1 MKLEPTVK
9 EILKICVIGFGIAI
23 VTFLLTQHIG
33 FFNTINDLL
42 LDEFMIHSD
51 DREPDQRLLVIER
64 DDESVRQLGKPVPRS
79 SYVKLIR
86 KLSLMGAKTIVFDL
100 LFIDEENATSDSEL
114 AAVTDSVR
122 HVIHCFKF
130 LDEEPEPDLLQDNTY
145 EKYSLQ
151 IEDQTNLKFLTAQSG
166 TFPQQ
171 NFINDFDQAGH
182 ITIEWDY
189 DGRSRRMP
197 LFYKFNNRFY
207 PTLGLAALFDYYGIS
222 EKSITVEN
230 SFWGRNV
237 IIQTPTEIIKI
248 PIDSKGQMLL
258 NFYGVFEVFEPAPL
272 YEMINLL
279 DAFQPRDPTQVSLSL
294 FDEKIA
300 LIGTTETG
308 EDKQET
314 PFSADFP
321 GVGFHATLISN
332 ILQGDFIREASCK
345 VNALISA
352 ILTILL
358 LGAFIYYQR
367 FSKSILVFYIFPIAF
382 FIIFNIIAYIVF
394 FKYFSIW
401 LRLIQIDSVYLVLF
415 VAILFHEKVI
425 RLKEL
430 NSKINQL
437 EADILI
443 KSSDL
448 EKLTL
453 KIDSQ
458 TEQYKSIEY
467 IVTQLQGVL
476 KEPAIAPQDNLKKVF
491 PEFFKQYE
499 IMKGSLEDKIKQ
511 LKSEKDKLR
520 KEKEALETKKDFY
533 EGILKGSEP
542 TKTKTLLDTPAINKI
557 KLAQQIMSAWQYYQ
571 SQQKRGTSQAYTTYG
586 IVALTE
592 TLNEKGEKITT
603 PMGEII
609 EKIIKISNYDS
620 TVLIT
625 GEIGVGKELV
635 AKAIYEQG
643 NRSNKRLVTI
653 NCAAIP
659 ENLMESELFGHK
671 KGAFTGANFDH
682 KGAFEYANAGTIFL
696 DEIGELK
703 LDMQAKLLRVLQSNE
718 IQKVGSNEAIKV
730 DVRVLAATNKD
741 LKKSIENNAFRGDLY
756 SRLDV
761 LDIYIPPLRDRKY
774 DIPFLLQHFLSQ
786 FNHKYNQEKSFS
798 SEAIIA
804 ALCYDWPN
812 NIRSLE
818 HAVEKA
824 CVLTT
829 ENEISLLALP
839 GEIQDAYRDIFESQE
854 VPWWSQI
861 ENLVYQEQKRL
872 LEGCKTAIKK
882 DSIDEF
888 LKSKHLQA
896 DHKIC
901 ANCYEYFRTFV
912 AGIASIFSQDK
923 RETLVRA
930 AIVQM
935 QEQLFQWCR
944 QEKFAKLGDLYDGI
958 EILLGRSRRQI
969 DNWKKE

>member
-1 MKLEPTVK
+1 MV
-9 EILKICVIGFGIAI
+9 
-23 VTFLLTQHIG
+23 
-33 FFNTINDLL
+33 
-42 LDEFMIHSD
+42 HSD
-51 DREPDQRLLVIER
+51 DRQPDERLLVIER

-86 KLSLMGAKTIVFDL
+86 KLASMGAKTIVFDL
-100 LFIDEENATSDSEL
+100 LFIDEEQAKNDLEL
-114 AAVTDSVR
+114 AAVTDSTQ

-130 LDEEPEPDLLQDNTY
+130 SDDEPGLELFPDKTY
-145 EKYSLQ
+145 EKYSLPVD
-151 IEDQTNLKFLTAQSG
+151 DQTNLNILTAQSS
-166 TFPQQ
+166 TFPHQK
-171 NFINDFDQAGH
+171 FIDAFDQAGH

-189 DGRSRRMP
+189 DGRSRRVP
-197 LFYKFNNRFY
+197 LFYKFDNHFY
-207 PTLGLAALFDYYGIS
+207 PSLALAALFDYYGIS
-222 EKSITVEN
+222 EESITIEN

-237 IIQTPTEIIKI
+237 ILKTLNEIIKI
-248 PIDSKGQMLL
+248 PIDSQGQMLL
-258 NFYGVFEVFEPAPL
+258 NFYGVFDVFEPVPL

-279 DAFQPRDPTQVSLSL
+279 DAFQPSDPAQVSLSL
-294 FDEKIA
+294 FDEKII

-308 EDKQET
+308 EDKLET
-314 PFSADFP
+314 PFSAEFP

-332 ILQGDFIREASCK
+332 ILQGDFLREASWK
-345 VNALISA
+345 TNAFISA
-352 ILTILL
+352 VLTIFL
-358 LGAFIYYQR
+358 LGIFIYYQR
-367 FSKSILVFYIFPIAF
+367 LTKSALVFYIFPIAF
-382 FIIFNIIAYIVF
+382 FIIVNIIAYFVF
-394 FKYFSIW
+394 FKYFSTW
-401 LRLIQIDSVYLVLF
+401 LNLIQINSVYLVLF

-437 EADILI
+437 EDDILI
-443 KSSDL
+443 KNSDL

-458 TEQYKSIEY
+458 TEQYKSVEY

-476 KEPAIAPQDNLKKVF
+476 KEPAITPQDTLKKFF

-499 IMKGSLEDKIKQ
+499 IMKGSLEDKIEQ
-511 LKSEKDKLR
+511 LKSEKDR
-520 KEKEALETKKDFY
+520 ISKEKDELEKEKGFY

-542 TKTKTLLDTPAINKI
+542 VKPSSLSEKKPTINKI
-557 KLAQQIMSAWQYYQ
+557 KLAQQIMGDWQYYQ
-571 SQQKRGTSQAYTTYG
+571 SQQKKGMSQPLAIAG

-592 TLNEKGEKITT
+592 TLNLKGEKITT
-603 PMGEII
+603 PMGQII

-625 GEIGVGKELV
+625 GEVGVGKDLV
-635 AKAIYEQG
+635 ARAIHEQS

-671 KGAFTGANFDH
+671 KGAFTGANFDR
-682 KGAFEYANAGTIFL
+682 KGAFEYANGGTIFL

-718 IQKVGSNEAIKV
+718 IQKVGSDEAFKV
-730 DVRVLAATNKD
+730 DVRILAATNKD
-741 LKKSIENNAFRGDLY
+741 LKKSIENNAFRSDLY

-761 LDIYIPPLRDRKY
+761 LDLYIPPLRDRRY
-774 DIPFLLQHFLSQ
+774 DIPFLIQHFLNR
-786 FNHKYNQEKSFS
+786 FNTKYNQQKSFS

-804 ALCYDWPN
+804 AMCYDYPN

-818 HAVEKA
+818 HAVEKVG
-824 CVLTT
+824 VLTT
-829 ENEISLLALP
+829 EAEIPFSALP
-839 GEIQDAYRDIFESQE
+839 DEIQNAYRDIFESKE

-861 ENLVYQEQKRL
+861 ENLACQEQKRL
-872 LEGCKTAIKK
+872 LEGCKTAIRR

-912 AGIASIFSQDK
+912 DGIASIFSPDK
-923 RETLVRA
+923 REALVRTT
-930 AIVQM
+930 IVQM

-944 QEKFAKLGDLYDGI
+944 QEKIAKLGDLYDGI
-958 EILLGRSRRQI
+958 ERLLGRTRRQI